1 MEGRTREMNCTR
13 LHDYEQNGDDFELI
27 RLGQKPIRG
36 KEGSVSDQEDMGT
49 SEKISVCTICSKQH
63 VCTKVHWTNKKK
75 NNCISIPFA
84 ATFKLLKQ
92 CVLSQKHLILPHLV
106 F

>member
-1 MEGRTREMNCTR
+1 MEGRTGKMNCTR
-13 LHDYEQNGDDFELI
+13 LHDCEQNGDDFELI

-75 NNCISIPFA
+75 KKTTASAF
-84 ATFKLLKQ
+84 
-92 CVLSQKHLILPHLV
+92 LSQQPLSCSNNACCHRNT
-106 F
+106 